1 MQAAPGT
8 LGVLDPAS
16 FAALVLVSSRVG
28 GLVLVAPVFS
38 AKTVPVRVRTMLVIL
53 LSLLLRPAVLG
64 AAPAEGLAVTP
75 VAVLG
80 EVMAGLAIG
89 LGAAVFVG
97 AAELAGD
104 LAAIHAGLS
113 GAALL
118 DPLNRTSIPAL
129 GQLTQLL
136 AVAVLLATDGH
147 LLMLRALGESL
158 TALPPGS
165 PMDLRGG
172 AGAMVGLG
180 SGLFAA
186 GLRFAGPVVAAV
198 LVANTALAL
207 LGRAAPQ
214 LNVLSVA
221 FPVQIAVGLFALAAA
236 LPFLAPA
243 FSAWGDGYAEMLGTV
258 FAALSGGG
266 R

>member
-1 MQAAPGT
+1 MQATAP
-8 LGVLDPAS
+8 LGALDPAS
-16 FAALVLVSSRVG
+16 VAALVLVSSRVG

-38 AKTVPVRVRTMLVIL
+38 ARTVPLRVRTMLVIL
-53 LSLLLRPAVLG
+53 LSLLLRPAAL
-64 AAPAEGLAVTP
+64 ADAPAQGLAVTP
-75 VAVLG
+75 GAVLG
-80 EVMAGLAIG
+80 EVLAGLAIG
-89 LGAAVFVG
+89 LGAALFVG

-118 DPLNRTSIPAL
+118 DPLTRTSIPAL
-129 GQLTQLL
+129 GQLTQLF
-136 AVAVLLATDGH
+136 AVALLLAADGH

-158 TALPPGS
+158 AALPPGS
-165 PMDLRGG
+165 AMDLRGG
-172 AGAMVGLG
+172 AGAMVALG
-180 SGLFAA
+180 SGLFSA

-198 LVANTALAL
+198 LVANAALAL

-236 LPFLAPA
+236 LPYLAPA
-243 FSAWGDGYAEMLGTV
+243 FTGWGEGYGEMTAAVFTALG
-258 FAALSGGG
+258 GGG